1 MARTLRWLLFA
12 GIAVLYIASV
22 PWYRTAGAEPSL
34 IFGFPDWVAV
44 AVGCYAG
51 VAVLNAVAWMLTDIR
66 DEEAE

>member
-1 MARTLRWLLFA
+1 MARTIRWLLYA
-12 GIAVLYIASV
+12 GIAVLYVASV
-22 PWYRTAGAEPSL
+22 PWYRTAGAEPAL

-51 VAVLNAVAWMLTDIR
+51 VAVLNACAWMLTDIR